1 MNPISSW
8 LLSRSFTKKTID
20 GQGAIKGEKGDKGD
34 PGEQGPQG
42 IQGPEGPKGDRGPQG
57 IQGIPGPEGA
67 VGPQG
72 IQGPEGPKGDSGR
85 DGRDG
90 IVDYKGLNDFILGS
104 NESTVNMVKNPNFDD
119 PEDQFKYWDRQAT
132 WYGEIIQGAI
142 NTFHEEIVDRETDA
156 YLGIMQ
162 HVNVGGKKYL
172 QSSCWMMSEDISKI
186 DSNVYMFFAWKDAEG
201 AVISRNNKEIILTES
216 GVWQFVKV
224 LIEVP
229 SEAEEVEFG
238 FGLGRNGSINVKQI
252 ILIDAVEGSIG
263 LPYDETMNILKEE

>member
-1 MNPISSW
+1 MNPVSSW
-8 LLSRSFTKKTID
+8 LLSRSFTKKTIE

-34 PGEQGPQG
+34 PGEMGPQGPQG
-42 IQGPEGPKGDRGPQG
+42 ETGPEGPQGPKGDT
-57 IQGIPGPEGA
+57 GA
-67 VGPQG
+67 T
-72 IQGPEGPKGDSGR
+72 GPEGPQGPQGEIGPQGPKGDKGEAAE
-85 DGRDG
+85 
-90 IVDYKGLNDFILGS
+90 VDYKGLNDFILGS

-263 LPYDETMNILKEE
+263 LPYDETMDILKEE